1 MFDFFRLQPDITQ
14 NFLDKIEIP
23 IICDLLFRFIV
34 SDNNVIEVSIV
45 MFKYYYLYIKSV
57 I

>member
-1 MFDFFRLQPDITQ
+1 MFDFFRLQPDIIQ

>member
-1 MFDFFRLQPDITQ
+1 MFDFFRLQPDIIQ
-14 NFLDKIEIP
+14 SFLDKIEIP

-34 SDNNVIEVSIV
+34 SDNNVIEVSNL